1 MWALEEQSQGQRRS
15 CLSSLP
21 EKSEELKKNSKHVRR
36 NGAGLRRVTL
46 PKKRAKKNFQKIEE
60 KSSQCH
66 WLAAGMLS
74 A

>member
-1 MWALEEQSQGQRRS
+1 MWALEEQSQGRRRS

-46 PKKRAKKNFQKIEE
+46 PKKRAKKTFR
-60 KSSQCH
+60 KSRSLH
-66 WLAAGMLS
+66 NTIGLPAERTDG
-74 A
+74 